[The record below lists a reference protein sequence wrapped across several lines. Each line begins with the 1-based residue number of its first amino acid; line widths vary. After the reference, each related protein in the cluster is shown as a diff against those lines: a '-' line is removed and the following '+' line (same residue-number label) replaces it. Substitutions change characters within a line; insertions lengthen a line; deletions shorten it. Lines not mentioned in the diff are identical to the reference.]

1 MSSGPGK
8 KGENKPWEG
17 ISRDQGESWF
27 GGLEE
32 FQRRGATGARGPRR
46 QRGEGGR
53 ERSPRPGKAG
63 LCWP

>member
-17 ISRDQGESWF
+17 FSRDQGESWF
-27 GGLEE
+27 GELEE
-32 FQRRGATGARGPRR
+32 HQRRGAAGAWGPRR
-46 QRGEGGR
+46 QWGEGGL

-63 LCWP
+63 F